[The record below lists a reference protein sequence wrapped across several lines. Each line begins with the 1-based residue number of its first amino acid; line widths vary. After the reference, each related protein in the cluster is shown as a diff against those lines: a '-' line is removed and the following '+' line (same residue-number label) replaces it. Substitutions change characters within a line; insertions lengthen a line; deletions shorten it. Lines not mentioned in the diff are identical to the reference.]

1 MTEPT
6 RQAQS
11 LVEILP
17 GLFHYR
23 LMDDRIGTESEA
35 YALRDKERIVLID
48 PLPIAGA
55 MLLPLGPVEAIVLA
69 SSSHQR
75 SAWRLRRDLGA
86 GVWAPRSCAGL
97 EETPD
102 RSYAGGDALPG
113 GLIAIAAPG
122 PSASHHV
129 FHLALGPGVLFL
141 TDLMLHDQVL
151 GVRFITDDHMSDPP
165 LARRSAAKLLERPFD
180 ILCFGHGRPI
190 LKGGR
195 AAFQGLLEREM
206 TRTGS

>member
-1 MTEPT
+1 MTEP
-6 RQAQS
+6 RREAQN

-48 PLPIAGA
+48 PLPIVAS
-55 MLLPLGPVEAIVLA
+55 MLEPLGPVAAIVLA

-86 GVWAPRSCAGL
+86 RVWAPRVCPGL
-97 EETPD
+97 DETPD
-102 RSYAGGDALPG
+102 TTYADGETLPAD
-113 GLIAIAAPG
+113 LVAISAPG

-141 TDLMLHDQVL
+141 TDLMIHDPAS

-195 AAFQGLLEREM
+195 AAFQALLERE
-206 TRTGS
+206 RGRRD